1 MGLLEIG
8 VLIIG
13 VAFAVLVLF
22 LIKPIKKMTDVLEDL
37 KKTTEKL
44 PESFVKIT
52 EQTTAVLQEGNKTIE
67 QVNVQVKELRP
78 IFEIV
83 GNVGEASQELT
94 NSTLKKTIALKQRTS
109 DAVEF
114 SHRKQYEGL
123 FGLLSMIYYLSE
135 NKKILKETITKSN
148 KNNV

>member
-1 MGLLEIG
+1 MGLLELG

-13 VAFAVLVLF
+13 LAFAVLVLF
-22 LIKPIKKMTDVLEDL
+22 LIKPIKKLTDVLENL
-37 KKTTEKL
+37 NKTTEKL

-67 QVNVQVKELRP
+67 QVNDQVKELRP

-94 NSTLKKTIALKQRTS
+94 SSTLKKTIAFKQRTS
-109 DAVEF
+109 DGAEF

-135 NKKILKETITKSN
+135 NKKILKETIIKSN

>member
-22 LIKPIKKMTDVLEDL
+22 LIKPIKKMTAVLEDL

-67 QVNVQVKELRP
+67 QVNDQVKELRP

>member
-13 VAFAVLVLF
+13 IAFAVLVLF
-22 LIKPIKKMTDVLEDL
+22 LIKPIKKLTDVLEDL

-44 PESFVKIT
+44 PESFINVT
-52 EQTTAVLQEGNKTIE
+52 EQTTALLQEGNKTIV
-67 QVNVQVKELRP
+67 QLNDQVKELRP

-83 GNVGEASQELT
+83 GDVGEASQELT

-109 DAVEF
+109 EAADF
-114 SHRKQYEGL
+114 SHQKQYEGL

-135 NKKILKETITKSN
+135 NKKILKESITKN
-148 KNNV
+148 K